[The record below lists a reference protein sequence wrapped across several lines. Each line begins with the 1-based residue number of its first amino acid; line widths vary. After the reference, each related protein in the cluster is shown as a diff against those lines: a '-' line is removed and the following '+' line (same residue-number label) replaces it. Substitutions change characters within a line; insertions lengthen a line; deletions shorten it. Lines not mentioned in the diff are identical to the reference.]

1 MTYQFEPGKMYRMP
15 THFGPSSGPRQGPDG
30 RRFENKDNPKITIM
44 AVSYLTNPDQL
55 EALLPPKFELAGEPV
70 VTVAALYMTEIEWLA
85 GRGYNILAV
94 FFPASFR
101 GEQDHVTGDF
111 MPVLWESLADPI
123 ITGREELGNPK
134 IYCELPEPTVLG
146 GERHAIAHW
155 QGFKFCDLK
164 VNNLNQLS
172 DDEVDALNA
181 QNNYGQG
188 SGVNE
193 GIFNYKYIPS
203 TGDWGAADVGEASL
217 SPGEN
222 ADGVI
227 KERWSG
233 EGTVEFHKAR
243 WEDMPTQYNIVNT
256 LYDLEIREYRGAS
269 VTKKVGAK
277 DYRDQRI
284 LR

>member
-1 MTYQFEPGKMYRMP
+1 MP

-30 RRFENKDNPKITIM
+30 RRFENIDTPKTTTI
-44 AVSYLTNPDQL
+44 AVSFLTNPDQL
-55 EALLPPKFELAGEPV
+55 EALLPKNFELSGEPV
-70 VTVAALYMTEIEWLA
+70 VTVAGLYITEIEWLA
-85 GRGYNILAV
+85 GRGYNIIAITL
-94 FFPASFR
+94 PASVN
-101 GEQDHVTGDF
+101 GETDHVTGDF
-111 MPVLWESLADPI
+111 MPVLWENLTDPI
-123 ITGREELGNPK
+123 ITGREELGFPK

-146 GERHAIAHW
+146 DERHAIASW
-155 QGFKFCDLK
+155 QGFKWLDLK
-164 VNNLNQLS
+164 VNNLHAQSAEELAALGTQSGS
-172 DDEVDALNA
+172 DGLL
-181 QNNYGQG
+181 
-188 SGVNE
+188 
-193 GIFNYKYIPS
+193 FYKYMPK
-203 TGDWGAADVGEASL
+203 TGDWGTADVAYPCL
-217 SPGEN
+217 SP
-222 ADGVI
+222 ADSPNRVV